1 MIRFSTLDVVMPPI
15 DPQRVK
21 AWIGEVVEKHGK
33 TIGELYY
40 YFCSDE
46 RLLEINRERLG
57 HDFYTDIVTFPLT
70 DCETVL
76 SSEFCISV
84 DRIKENAETFGRSY
98 ESELHRVIIHGVL
111 HLIGFDDLTDEEEK
125 EMREQEEKALGLLT
139 GGTTQESFT
148 VMADKPSFRE
158 SGTPSPLLGVTTL
171 SIGDCGSSPQ

>member
-1 MIRFSTLDVVMPPI
+1 MIRFSTLDVEIPPI
-15 DPQRVK
+15 NPQRVK
-21 AWIGEVVEKHGK
+21 TWIGEVVEKYGK

-46 RLLEINRERLG
+46 KLLEINRERLG

-84 DRIKENAETFGRSY
+84 DRIKENSETFDRSY

-111 HLIGFDDLTDEEEK
+111 HLICFDDLTDEEEK
-125 EMREQEEKALGLLT
+125 EMREKEEEVLKILF
-139 GGTTQESFT
+139 S
-148 VMADKPSFRE
+148 
-158 SGTPSPLLGVTTL
+158 
-171 SIGDCGSSPQ
+171 

>member
-1 MIRFSTLDVVMPPI
+1 MIRFSTLDVEMPPI

-21 AWIGEVVEKHGK
+21 AWIETVADRYNK

-46 RLLEINRERLG
+46 KLLEINRERLS

-76 SSEFCISV
+76 SSEFCISI
-84 DRIKENAETFGRSY
+84 DRIKENAVNFSRTY

-125 EMREQEEKALGLLT
+125 EMREKEE
-139 GGTTQESFT
+139 ESLKILF
-148 VMADKPSFRE
+148 S
-158 SGTPSPLLGVTTL
+158 
-171 SIGDCGSSPQ
+171 

>member
-1 MIRFSTLDVVMPPI
+1 MIRFSTLDVEMPPI
-15 DPQRVK
+15 EPQRVK
-21 AWIGEVVEKHGK
+21 AWIESVAQGYGK

-46 RLLEINRERLG
+46 RLLEINRDRLG

-84 DRIKENAETFGRSY
+84 DRIKENATTFGRSY

-125 EMREQEEKALGLLT
+125 EMREKEEEALGIMF
-139 GGTTQESFT
+139 S
-148 VMADKPSFRE
+148 KKN
-158 SGTPSPLLGVTTL
+158 
-171 SIGDCGSSPQ
+171 IN

>member
-1 MIRFSTLDVVMPPI
+1 MIRFSTLDVDMPPM
-15 DPQRVK
+15 DPQCVK
-21 AWIGEVVEKHGK
+21 IWVGEVAAKYGK

-46 RLLEINRERLG
+46 KLLEINKERLG

-76 SSEFCISV
+76 SSEFCISL
-84 DRIKENAETFGRSY
+84 DRIKENAMTFGRSY

-125 EMREQEEKALGLLT
+125 VMREQEEISLELYKT
-139 GGTTQESFT
+139 
-148 VMADKPSFRE
+148 MAYDYDHDH
-158 SGTPSPLLGVTTL
+158 LY
-171 SIGDCGSSPQ
+171 